1 MPGEIWTPG
10 EGVVPLQPK
19 TFKAD
24 IGGLELDVLE
34 KAPPAEMR
42 VPMLS
47 GEQLMQLTC
56 SVQLQVMAVLR
67 ELVSL
72 QKRLA
77 ALEGDTTPAP
87 AAAGSMP
94 DDDELTSCSG

>member
-34 KAPPAEMR
+34 EAPPSEMT
-42 VPMLS
+42 VPMLT
-47 GEQLMQLTC
+47 GTQLLQLC
-56 SVQLQVMAVLR
+56 VGMNLQLMAVLR
-67 ELVSL
+67 ELVDL
-72 QKRLA
+72 QERLA
-77 ALEGDTTPAP
+77 ALEDKIGPAP
-87 AAAGSMP
+87 AAASWAETG
-94 DDDELTSCSG
+94 